1 MDIRRF
7 FYKFGPVLLGL
18 SILMYFAYHGLSG
31 DRGIL
36 SYWEIKETL
45 ENKEF
50 ELDSINS
57 KKTELE
63 EKVKRLNPK
72 SLDLDFLEER
82 VMKVLNFFHKDHVVV
97 IQKPQQEEISQ

>member
-7 FYKFGPVLLGL
+7 FYKFGPVLLGV

-36 SYWEIKETL
+36 SYWSIKNKL
-45 ENKEF
+45 ENKQFEF
-50 ELDSINS
+50 HTIHRQRLG
-57 KKTELE
+57 LE
-63 EKVKRLNPK
+63 EKVQRLNPN
-72 SLDLDFLEER
+72 SIDLDFVEER

-97 IQKPQQEEISQ
+97 IYKDNPEE